1 MSQPVAQCT
10 HDAASRKPPHNIG
23 TCHTGPLTS
32 CELKQM
38 LLLASCHQTCM
49 THTTAVWEPPGHRQ
63 ATSWVHCT
71 TIRNTQSSTSEDGP
85 EHAEPIGITNKP
97 LLLHPGVLLY
107 QQQFQEIKNLLAS
120 LEHTQVTHE
129 KCT

>member
-1 MSQPVAQCT
+1 
-10 HDAASRKPPHNIG
+10 
-23 TCHTGPLTS
+23 
-32 CELKQM
+32 
-38 LLLASCHQTCM
+38 
-49 THTTAVWEPPGHRQ
+49 
-63 ATSWVHCT
+63 VHCT